1 MSLTC
6 KDPARAALGPL
17 GEVPEGALDRLLI
30 ARVRLRQAAERGLR
44 IIVYNL
50 ALDLDMSE
58 FHFTREFHSAFGWS
72 PLAYYNEVRAACA
85 RDLLRQGLSQGAAAR
100 RVGLRRPAELRR
112 LLARRSSLKGMAEVR
127 RHESRPPAGPA
138 SGSRA
143 ASPDASWA

>member
-1 MSLTC
+1 MSSTC
-6 KDPARAALGPL
+6 KDPARTVLGPL
-17 GEVPEGALDRLLI
+17 GDVPQAALDRLLM

-85 RDLLRQGLSQGAAAR
+85 RDLLREGLSQGAAAR

-112 LLARRSSLKGMAEVR
+112 LLARRSSLKSMADVR
-127 RHESRPPAGPA
+127 RCESSPPSSPA
-138 SGSRA
+138 SGSRVA
-143 ASPDASWA
+143 TSDPSWA